1 MKRALLIPMVFAM
14 GLAAH
19 SARAAEYN
27 LTGQWNYTTS
37 NHWKKGVCPVGKD
50 STGTCRITQNGDDVI
65 LELLTGMVCSPAS
78 MCTFAG
84 TVSGN
89 AYTCSNSD
97 TVDEEGGQA
106 TNTITFTASSMTE
119 ATGTDSSSYEHPK
132 MTCEWG
138 FDISLSRDADDVSEH
153 TVSGQGDAGLDDA
166 DGDGGG
172 CSVVAPTSRVHFS
185 LIGILAYLFG

>member
-1 MKRALLIPMVFAM
+1 MFPDLLFCNRFALHEFFKLLNII
-14 GLAAH
+14 
-19 SARAAEYN
+19 
-27 LTGQWNYTTS
+27 
-37 NHWKKGVCPVGKD
+37 
-50 STGTCRITQNGDDVI
+50 ITVK
-65 LELLTGMVCSPAS
+65 S
-78 MCTFAG
+78 
-84 TVSGN
+84 
-89 AYTCSNSD
+89 
-97 TVDEEGGQA
+97 
-106 TNTITFTASSMTE
+106 NTITFTASSMTE